1 MKVFF
6 NASLTGKAE
15 YLSNYEQIRKAIEST
30 DMQLLAAPVF
40 HNEKDKVI
48 KEGKQEVINY
58 YKKLQNW
65 IRQADI
71 CVFEVSYPSTSIGHE
86 IAMALHAS
94 KPVVAF
100 HVQDAPPNIILE
112 SITDDRLQVIDYEV
126 SQLSRLVTDALAYA
140 TEQMDT
146 RFNFFISPQIGNYLD
161 WISKY
166 KKLPRAVF
174 LRQLIEEDMKNQGY
188 GG

>member
-15 YLSNYEQIRKAIEST
+15 YTDNYQKIREAIESS
-30 DMQLLAAPVF
+30 DMQLIAAPVF
-40 HNEKDKVI
+40 HNEKSKVI

-100 HVQDAPPNIILE
+100 HVQDAPQNVILE
-112 SITDDRLQVIDYEV
+112 SITDDKLQLIDYDMD
-126 SQLSRLVTDALAYA
+126 SVTKIVQDALQYA

-146 RFNFFISPQIGNYLD
+146 RFNFFISPEIGNYLD
-161 WISKY
+161 WVAKY
-166 KKLPRAVF
+166 KKVPRAVF
-174 LRQLIEEDMKNQGY
+174 LRQLIEDDMKNHNYEG
-188 GG
+188 